1 MAASIEEGTEMKRRK
16 RFTIR
21 LVALGLAVAA
31 LSAAPA
37 QARLDEGLNGLQPL
51 TVHSESLVTADDI
64 GRPTPAPSQPL
75 SVHSQSLVTADDIGR
90 PTPAPSQPIVVAS
103 DDGIETGSLA
113 MSGIVLLLGAGA
125 AFVAVHQARKGR
137 LASA

>member
-1 MAASIEEGTEMKRRK
+1 MAASVEEGTEMKRRK

-37 QARLDEGLNGLQPL
+37 QATLDEGAYGLEPY
-51 TVHSESLVTADDI
+51 TV
-64 GRPTPAPSQPL
+64 Q
-75 SVHSQSLVTADDIGR
+75 SQSLVTADDIGR
-90 PTPAPSQPIVVAS
+90 PSPGPSQPSVVAS
-103 DDGIETGSLA
+103 DDGIEIGSFA

-125 AFVAVHQARKGR
+125 ALVAVHQVRKGK
-137 LASA
+137 LATA

>member
-1 MAASIEEGTEMKRRK
+1 MAASVEEGTEMKRRK
-16 RFTIR
+16 RFTIK

-37 QARLDEGLNGLQPL
+37 QAIPDEGAYGLQPL
-51 TVHSESLVTADDI
+51 TVQRESLVTADDI
-64 GRPTPAPSQPL
+64 GRPTPAPSQP
-75 SVHSQSLVTADDIGR
+75 T
-90 PTPAPSQPIVVAS
+90 VVAS
-103 DDGIETGSLA
+103 DGGIETGSLA

-125 AFVAVHQARKGR
+125 AFVAVHQARKGK

>member
-37 QARLDEGLNGLQPL
+37 QATPDEGAYGLQPSN
-51 TVHSESLVTADDI
+51 VQSQPLVTADDI
-64 GRPTPAPSQPL
+64 GRPTPEPSQP
-75 SVHSQSLVTADDIGR
+75 T
-90 PTPAPSQPIVVAS
+90 VVAS
-103 DDGIETGSLA
+103 DNGIETGSLA

-125 AFVAVHQARKGR
+125 AFVAVHQTRKGR

>member
-1 MAASIEEGTEMKRRK
+1 MAASVEEGTEMKRRK
-16 RFTIR
+16 RFTIK

-37 QARLDEGLNGLQPL
+37 QAIPDEGHDGMP
-51 TVHSESLVTADDI
+51 VY
-64 GRPTPAPSQPL
+64 
-75 SVHSQSLVTADDIGR
+75 SQSLVTADDIGR
-90 PTPAPSQPIVVAS
+90 PSPGPTNNPPQLVTADDIQHPSLVPTQPTVVAS
-103 DDGIETGSLA
+103 DDGFEIGSLA

-125 AFVAVHQARKGR
+125 AFVAVHQARKGK

>member
-1 MAASIEEGTEMKRRK
+1 MAASVEEGTEMKRRK
-16 RFTIR
+16 RFTIK

-37 QARLDEGLNGLQPL
+37 QAVFDEGAYGLQPY
-51 TVHSESLVTADDI
+51 VQSETLVTADDI
-64 GRPTPAPSQPL
+64 GRPTPAPSQP
-75 SVHSQSLVTADDIGR
+75 S
-90 PTPAPSQPIVVAS
+90 VVAS
-103 DDGIETGSLA
+103 DDGIEIGSFA

-125 AFVAVHQARKGR
+125 ALVAVQQARKGK